1 MKIENNNMNKEREQ
15 KNRQKI
21 EKWLEMKKS
30 NKIIKSPS
38 CFLEKVTELSK
49 QVANLIKNK

>member
-15 KNRQKI
+15 KSRQKI